1 MNADLQNHATYN
13 GNSHSTPLQDEFKGI
28 IPAIPVP
35 NNSPAV
41 IAGPC
46 SAENR
51 EQTLSTARML
61 ADIGVKVFRA
71 GLWKP
76 RTRPG
81 CFEGCGEAGLEWMAE
96 VKEATGMLTAT
107 EVACARHAEMAL
119 NAGIDILW
127 LGARTTTNP
136 FAVQEIAEALQGTDA
151 AVLVKNPANPDLEL
165 WIGAL
170 QRIHNAGISRL
181 SAVHRGFSSYG
192 SRFYRNPPQWHIP
205 IELHRRLPDM
215 QLICDPSHIGG
226 RRDLILPLARQAMGM
241 GFSGV
246 IVESHCN
253 PDEALS
259 DAAQQITPA
268 ALSNLLPLLA
278 IPSGHGIDNELQT
291 LRQQIDQLDGELLEI
306 LCKRMKV
313 ATEIGRLK
321 KNNNLPVLQ
330 PDRYD
335 ALMKSRVEEAEAM
348 GLDRD
353 FISTLLAAIH
363 AESVSRQLRIE

>member
-1 MNADLQNHATYN
+1 MKDV
-13 GNSHSTPLQDEFKGI
+13 SHSTPPHDQDATLRHEFEGVH
-28 IPAIPVP
+28 PAVPVSG
-35 NNSPAV
+35 NKLTV

-46 SAENR
+46 SAETR
-51 EQTLSTARML
+51 DQTLATATEL
-61 ADIGVKVFRA
+61 AAAGIKVFRA

-81 CFEGCGEAGLEWMAE
+81 SFEGCGEKGLQWLAE
-96 VKEATGMLTAT
+96 VKAVTGMLTAT
-107 EVACARHAEMAL
+107 EIACARHAEAAL
-119 NAGIDILW
+119 AAGVDILW

-136 FAVQEIAEALQGTDA
+136 FAVQEIAEALQGSDA
-151 AVLVKNPANPDLEL
+151 SVLVKNPANPDLEL

-170 QRIHNAGISRL
+170 QRIHNAGIRKL

-205 IELHRRLPDM
+205 IELHRRLPFL

-226 RRDLILPLARQAMGM
+226 KRDLIRPLAQQAVDL
-241 GFSGV
+241 GFNGL
-246 IVESHCN
+246 IIESHES
-253 PDEALS
+253 PDKALS
-259 DAAQQITPA
+259 DASQQVTPA
-268 ALSNLLPLLA
+268 TLAEILSTLQIRSGNNL
-278 IPSGHGIDNELQT
+278 DNDLMT

-313 ATEIGRLK
+313 ASEIGRLK
-321 KNNNLPVLQ
+321 KSHNLPVLQ
-330 PDRYD
+330 PKRYD

-353 FISTLLAAIH
+353 FISSLLAAIH
-363 AESVSRQLRIE
+363 AESVNRQLGIE